1 MSTAKPGSDKL
12 SPTSYVV
19 LGMVALLGEATS
31 YDMKRVVGMSVG
43 YFWTFPHSQ
52 LYAEPDR
59 LVKLGLLE
67 EKREEGGRR
76 RRVYTITDA
85 GREELGDWLG
95 DPETPPIEMR
105 DMATLKL
112 FFGNMTTPE
121 NVRKLAETQVE
132 ANRQMMEEHERLH
145 DMFAGVSGL
154 DSQLATLR
162 LGDMVLEACDR
173 FWREIAE
180 DPPVRAPD

>member
-1 MSTAKPGSDKL
+1 MSNGKLDGEKL

-19 LGMVALLGEATS
+19 LGLVALLGQATS
-31 YDMKRVVGMSVG
+31 YDMKRLVGMSIG

-59 LVKLGLLE
+59 LVKLGLLAE
-67 EKREEGGRR
+67 RREDGGRR
-76 RRVYTITDA
+76 RRIFTITED
-85 GREELGDWLG
+85 GQEELQDWLA
-95 DPETPPIEMR
+95 DPETEPIEMR

-112 FFGNMTTPE
+112 FFGNLTPEE

-132 ANRQMMEEHERLH
+132 ANRQMMEEHEKLH
-145 DMFAGVSGL
+145 SMFVGVTGL
-154 DSQLATLR
+154 ESQLATLR
-162 LGDMVLEACDR
+162 LGDMVLEACDK

-180 DPPVRAPD
+180 NPPARPE